1 MTAVSTAARTL
12 FEERGYQA
20 ATIADIAE
28 LADVAV
34 SSIYSNFPG
43 GKQDIYLAL
52 ADQAVSANERIIDEA
67 VADSTLAERAGAVF
81 DAYVRFH
88 RDDDQ
93 LAFRLIALTDALEPS
108 ARFDEA
114 RVAIRDR
121 IAAVLARA
129 IGEHESLERTVATWA
144 AINGLFSAHTQGFI
158 DDAMLDR
165 ALAETR
171 AWAVTGPEVI
181 DGPRSRLSGDVHN

>member
-1 MTAVSTAARTL
+1 MSDVDRRRRRTVTAVSTAARTL

-20 ATIADIAE
+20 ATVADIAE

-52 ADQAVSANERIIDEA
+52 AEQAVTANERIIDDA
-67 VADSTLAERAGAVF
+67 VATSSIEDRAGAVF

-93 LAFRLIALTDALEPS
+93 LAFRLIALTDALEPT
-108 ARFDEA
+108 AKFDDL

-121 IAAVLARA
+121 IAGVLLRAVGAHQN
-129 IGEHESLERTVATWA
+129 IDRTIATWA
-144 AINGLFSAHTQGFI
+144 AINGLFSARTQGFI
-158 DDAMLDR
+158 DDATLDR
-165 ALAETR
+165 ALADTR
-171 AWAVTGPEVI
+171 MWATAP
-181 DGPRSRLSGDVHN
+181 